1 MFRARD
7 QNAVIPI
14 GFCSARVG
22 PVDTIFSGLKSKD
35 NEMR

>member
-1 MFRARD
+1 MFSACD

>member
-14 GFCSARVG
+14 GFCSARAG
-22 PVDTIFSGLKSKD
+22 PVDTIFSGLMSKD